1 MNKFAF
7 LIFIVIPFTV
17 FAAGQS
23 PYAGEEQRSIKSLSA
38 REITSLRNGEG
49 MGFAKLAELNHFPG
63 PKHVLELSTELDLS
77 PSQLAATEAL
87 FEKMQH
93 DAIALGE
100 ELILAEMRLD
110 QAFEKASIDQ
120 QKLEVA
126 LLEIG
131 RIRAQLRY
139 VHLESHLQQKQLLS
153 PDQRQKYDTLRG
165 YKGTNHGH
173 HGHSNTSEQEAES
186 LID

>member
-7 LIFIVIPFTV
+7 LVFVIIPFTV
-17 FAAGQS
+17 FASGQS

-38 REITSLRNGEG
+38 REVASLRNGDG

-63 PKHVLELSTELDLS
+63 PKHVLELAVELGLS
-77 PSQLAATEAL
+77 SSQLAATEAL
-87 FEKMQH
+87 FKKMRH

-110 QAFEKASIDQ
+110 QDFEEASIDP
-120 QKLEVA
+120 QKLKEA

-139 VHLESHLQQKQLLS
+139 VHLESHLHQKQLLS
-153 PDQRQKYDTLRG
+153 PGQRQKYDTLRG

-173 HGHSNTSEQEAES
+173 QGHPNKSK
-186 LID
+186 